1 MNVELITTGSE
12 LLLGFTLN
20 THVNYI
26 ARQLARLGLR
36 IERQTAIGD
45 DRAAM
50 RQVIAAALQRAPI
63 VIITGGLGPTSD
75 DVTREVVAELAGR
88 KLLRDESVAE
98 SIRERFR
105 KRNRTMPD
113 SIYAQA
119 MVPEGARVLPNHNGT
134 APGLALSHENVLII
148 MLPGPPREL
157 HPMFEESV
165 MPLLKKTVPAARALD
180 CRVFHVAGLP
190 ESVVEEKVAPVLTGM
205 SDVELGYCARPGEV
219 EVRIITVHA
228 DRGDEAERRIRAALG
243 HDMFGAGDVTMEQVV
258 VEQLTAAGKTMATA
272 ESCTGGLIA
281 HRITNI
287 SGSSVVF
294 RQGWVTYSNEAK
306 TDQLGVPVRVLD
318 QDGAVSEPVAR
329 AMAEGAR
336 QRSGADVAV
345 AVTGIAGPTGAT
357 AEKPVGLVYVAVAS
371 SEETVVQRHLLM
383 FDRETFKWFASQ
395 TALDMVRRAIRK

>member
-20 THVNYI
+20 THVNYL

-36 IERQTAIGD
+36 IERQTTIGD

-50 RQVIAAALQRAPI
+50 REVIAAALKRAGI

-75 DVTREVVAELAGR
+75 DVTRDVVAELAGR
-88 KLLRDESVAE
+88 KLRRDESVAE

-105 KRNRTMPD
+105 RRNRTMPD

-134 APGLALSHENVLII
+134 APGLSLSHENALII

-165 MPLLKKTVPAARALD
+165 MPLLKETVPAARALD
-180 CRVFHVAGLP
+180 CRVFHVARLP
-190 ESVVEEKVAPVLTGM
+190 ESVVEEKVAPVLAGM

-219 EVRIITVHA
+219 EVRIITAQA
-228 DRGDEAERRIRAALG
+228 DRGDEAERRIRTALG
-243 HDMFGAGDVTMEQVV
+243 DDIFGAGDVTLEQVV
-258 VEQLTAAGKTMATA
+258 VQQLTASGKTVATA
-272 ESCTGGLIA
+272 ESCTGGLVA
-281 HRITNI
+281 HRLTNI

-294 RQGWVTYSNEAK
+294 RQGWVTYSNESK
-306 TDQLGVPVRVLD
+306 QNQLGVPASLLE
-318 QDGAVSEPVAR
+318 QHGAVSEPVAR

-336 QRSGADVAV
+336 QRSGADFAV
-345 AVTGIAGPTGAT
+345 AVTGIAGPTGGT
-357 AEKPVGLVYVAVAS
+357 AEKPVGLVFMAVAS
-371 SEETVVQRHLLM
+371 PEETVVQRHLLM

-395 TALDMVRRAIRK
+395 TALDMLRRAIRK